1 MKNFLKR
8 ISLFFIKI
16 LNALIPKKN
25 LIVFYS
31 SPDLA
36 DNAFAYF
43 QYISENH
50 PEWDTAW
57 IVENVEYSKKVLEK
71 DGLINVK
78 IAKLGCVMAIYYN
91 LIAKVQIDTHGA
103 GYKKFSFNRYPLVIS
118 LWHGSPIK
126 KIGRDIGG
134 KVTCKQDILT
144 SGARYF
150 EPFFKSSIVCK
161 NGQIVTTGYPRN
173 DWITGALKTKFDVT
187 SIAKPYIVWMPT
199 YVMSKG
205 SVLGGG
211 GLFNDGLLREGY
223 ISFLSS
229 SDLGVLDKELAK
241 LGIDIYIKL
250 HPYDILNTYDF
261 SDKDL
266 SNIKIICADDIS
278 MCGSRMYGMLRY
290 SKGLI
295 TDYSS
300 VIFDYILTNNPI
312 GLDIPACETYT
323 REKYFDYDLN
333 QMNVH
338 IIKNRDDLLSFCQN
352 AVDFNNKKNQAVK
365 FESKYTD
372 DSLMS
377 FSEAVYSIQK
387 RYANGSN

>member
-1 MKNFLKR
+1 MKNLFKR
-8 ISLFFIKI
+8 MALFFIKV
-16 LNALIPKKN
+16 LNAIIPKKD

-57 IVENVEYSKKVLEK
+57 IVENVGYCERVLK
-71 DGLINVK
+71 HDGLSDVK
-78 IAKLGCVMAIYYN
+78 IAKIGSVIATYYN

-126 KIGRDIGG
+126 KIGRDIGATA
-134 KVTCKQDILT
+134 TCKQDLLT

-173 DWITGALKTKFDVT
+173 DWITGALKTRFD
-187 SIAKPYIVWMPT
+187 IKKIENPYIVWMPT
-199 YVMSKG
+199 YVVSKG
-205 SVLGGG
+205 SVLGAGG
-211 GLFNDGLLREGY
+211 VFNDGALRDDY
-223 ISFLSS
+223 ISFLSTS
-229 SDLGVLDKELAK
+229 ELAILDSELVR

-250 HPYDILNTYDF
+250 HPYDVLNTYNF
-261 SDKDL
+261 NNEEL
-266 SNIKIICADDIS
+266 SNIKIIRADDIS
-278 MCGSRMYGMLRY
+278 MCGSRMYGMLKY

-312 GLDIPACETYT
+312 GLDVPACETYT
-323 REKYFDYDLN
+323 REKYFDYEMS

-338 IIKNRDDLLSFCQN
+338 TISNREDLLSFCQKS
-352 AVDFNNKKNQAVK
+352 VDLHVENVR
-365 FESKYTD
+365 FESKYVH
-372 DSLMS
+372 DSIMS
-377 FSEAVYSIQK
+377 FSESVYNIQK
-387 RYANGSN
+387 RYINASR

>member
-1 MKNFLKR
+1 MKKYLKK

-16 LNALIPKKN
+16 LNAFFPKQD

-43 QYISENH
+43 QYISEYH
-50 PEWDTAW
+50 HEWDTVW
-57 IVENVEYSKKVLEK
+57 IVENVDYCKKVLK
-71 DGLINVK
+71 NDGLSNVK
-78 IAKLGCVMAIYYN
+78 IAKVGSIMAIYYN

-126 KIGRDIGG
+126 KIGRDIGA

-150 EPFFKSSIVCK
+150 EPFFKSSIVCRHGK
-161 NGQIVTTGYPRN
+161 IVTTGYPRN

-187 SIAKPYIVWMPT
+187 SIDKPYIVWMPT
-199 YVMSKG
+199 YVVSKG
-205 SVLGGG
+205 SILGGG
-211 GLFNDGLLREGY
+211 GLFNDGILRDGY

-229 SDLGVLDKELAK
+229 SDLGGVDKDLAK
-241 LGIDIYIKL
+241 LGIDLYIKL

-261 SDKDL
+261 SDKNL
-266 SNIKIICADDIS
+266 SNIKIIRADDIS

-323 REKYFDYDLN
+323 REKYFDYDMS
-333 QMNVH
+333 QMNIH
-338 IIKNRDDLLSFCQN
+338 AIKNREDLLSFCQKT
-352 AVDFNNKKNQAVK
+352 VDFSNKKNQIIE

-372 DSLMS
+372 DNLMS
-377 FSEAVYSIQK
+377 FSEVVYSIQK
-387 RYANGSN
+387 RHVNGQN